1 MRPINYIDYDKLSD
15 DVLYLGSNLFLRMNV
30 SLSNKGDQDQRYH
43 FHKEYRYDSKYTS
56 NGKLLSIKRSFTYY
70 LSLDKTDTKMN
81 IMIRPQDMILFKM
94 NLEQVSKWF
103 SDNTFGTKGRE
114 VILRNRKESIVLP
127 GLAQQRYIQ
136 FDPVVVVWEN
146 TGDQTPGVRVTL
158 GDPSIYADISVDKL
172 FALLYTI
179 SNFNMYESAQLLV
192 NYLGRPNFGMN
203 LYEIED
209 NLYLREQEGKI
220 ENAKNNR
227 TIPSQKKSFFD
238 SMDLM
243 AKGD

>member
-43 FHKEYRYDSKYTS
+43 FHREYRYDSKYTS

-81 IMIRPQDMILFKM
+81 IMIRPQDMILFKKI
-94 NLEQVSKWF
+94 LDKVSNWF
-103 SDNTFGTKGRE
+103 SDNTFTIKGRE
-114 VILRNRKESIVLP
+114 VAIRNRKEPIVLP
-127 GLAQQRYIQ
+127 GLAQHRYIQ

-146 TGDQTPGVRVTL
+146 TGDQTPGVRITL

-172 FALLYTI
+172 FGLIYTI
-179 SNFNMYESAQLLV
+179 DTFNMYGSAQSLV

-203 LYEIED
+203 LYEIEE
-209 NLYLREQEGKI
+209 NVYLKEQEGKI
-220 ENAKNNR
+220 ENAKQNR

-243 AKGD
+243 ANGD

>member
-56 NGKLLSIKRSFTYY
+56 NGKLLSIKRSFNYY

-209 NLYLREQEGKI
+209 NIYLKEQEGKI